1 MKVIGPLAR
10 AALVA
15 GLALTGTTVVSPA
28 SAGPAE
34 AALLASYVGSWSG
47 RGRLTG
53 SRSETVVCRLTL
65 NPGNADK
72 VNYSGR
78 CAMAGT
84 TISVNGTLAYID
96 ASRRYEAAM
105 TTNAGFTG
113 LAIGQRN
120 GDNIV
125 FNLREVGAD
134 EEGRSVTVTSAIAL
148 NPARITVDFKV
159 VFNDSGDTITASVP
173 FTQ

>member
-1 MKVIGPLAR
+1 MKLIGPLAR
-10 AALVA
+10 AAFVA
-15 GLALTGTTVVSPA
+15 GLTLAGTAVVSPA

-34 AALLASYVGSWSG
+34 AALLESYVGSWSG
-47 RGRLTG
+47 RGQLTG

-65 NPGNADK
+65 SPGNADK

-96 ASRRYEAAM
+96 ASRRFEAAM

-113 LAIGQRN
+113 LAVGRRN
-120 GDNIV
+120 GDSIV

-134 EEGRSVTVTSAIAL
+134 EEGRAVTVTSAITL
-148 NPARITVDFKV
+148 NPAKINVDFKV

>member
-1 MKVIGPLAR
+1 MKLIEPLAR
-10 AALVA
+10 AVLVA
-15 GLALTGTTVVSPA
+15 GLALAGTATVSPA

-34 AALLASYVGSWSG
+34 VALLQSYIGSWSG
-47 RGRLTG
+47 RGQVTG
-53 SRSETVVCRLTL
+53 ARSETVVCRLTL
-65 NPGNADK
+65 SRGNADK

-84 TISVNGTLAYID
+84 TLSVNGTLAYID
-96 ASRRYEAAM
+96 ASRRFEAAM
-105 TTNAGFTG
+105 TTNAGFSG
-113 LAIGQRN
+113 IAVGRRN
-120 GDNIV
+120 GESVV

-134 EEGRSVTVTSAIAL
+134 EEGRAVTVTSAITL
-148 NPARITVDFKV
+148 NPARIDVDFKV